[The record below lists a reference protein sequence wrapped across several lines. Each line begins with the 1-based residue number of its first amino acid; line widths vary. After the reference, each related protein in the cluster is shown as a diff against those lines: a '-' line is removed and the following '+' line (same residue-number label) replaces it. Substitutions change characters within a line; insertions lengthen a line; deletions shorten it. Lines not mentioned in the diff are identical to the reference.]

1 MTAPHPIIL
10 LYVSRNV
17 RINLE
22 NLTKRCFKSCKIMM
36 RVKMR
41 IVMQRNQS
49 ISIYLLS
56 MCTLSISNSASPVTS
71 MTEDTATGW
80 AGTQDRCCL
89 SIHPASPR
97 LSKSMRGFSNLRMC
111 FCTSAGG
118 DCLCLLG
125 LWRGGEKCI
134 KKRVRPADRWLLAA
148 VGDSKETWKM
158 VIVKNLFI

>member
-56 MCTLSISNSASPVTS
+56 VCTLSISNSASPVTS
-71 MTEDTATGW
+71 MTEDTATVW

-89 SIHPASPR
+89 SIHLAPPR
-97 LSKSMRGFSNLRMC
+97 LINARLLQPENVFLHFCGRGLPV
-111 FCTSAGG
+111 SAGLVAG
-118 DCLCLLG
+118 
-125 LWRGGEKCI
+125 RGK
-134 KKRVRPADRWLLAA
+134 VH
-148 VGDSKETWKM
+148 
-158 VIVKNLFI
+158 